1 MKIPLSTKR
10 IILKKFNKNDVDLLH
25 QLDSDPEVMQYITL
39 GKPRS
44 IEDVK
49 NISLPRILNSYTNG
63 HAFGIFAAYVK
74 KTDEFIGWFQF
85 EQDKDIDNA
94 IEIGWRL
101 KRDCWGNGYATEVA
115 IALVEDGLKMN
126 KMVVAK
132 AMSENKASIR
142 VMEKAGLNFAEEFWG
157 DYEPHSENPD
167 VCYELKP

>member
-63 HAFGIFAAYVK
+63 HAFGIFAAY
-74 KTDEFIGWFQF
+74 
-85 EQDKDIDNA
+85 
-94 IEIGWRL
+94 EIGR
-101 KRDCWGNGYATEVA
+101 
-115 IALVEDGLKMN
+115 
-126 KMVVAK
+126 
-132 AMSENKASIR
+132 ASCRER
-142 VMEKAGLNFAEEFWG
+142 V
-157 DYEPHSENPD
+157 
-167 VCYELKP
+167 